1 MLRRTPSGQ
10 GGGNDAAGP
19 WEGRVLATVSKS
31 TLRLNLARAAVLV
44 IAAATL
50 LALTGA
56 RPADAPPASLPPDLD
71 QLAQASVDQPF
82 QFPDTTDSEGDD
94 TDTLDVAPP
103 SAEQQA
109 PPPQSP
115 ALEDTAGVFR
125 PDLNTVPTGANA
137 DSTAV
142 GATADTTGA
151 RGATPDTLFMPSG
164 VLPTNPQPATTTTT
178 QPHGAPLPGPK
189 LEAKKPRTG
198 LLGIHPIA
206 ILVGLAALHIAVTHL
221 AE

>member
-1 MLRRTPSGQ
+1 
-10 GGGNDAAGP
+10 
-19 WEGRVLATVSKS
+19 LATVERPNIS
-31 TLRLNLARAAVLV
+31 LRILVARAAVLV
-44 IAAATL
+44 TAAATL

-56 RPADAPPASLPPDLD
+56 RSADAPGNLD
-71 QLAQASVDQPF
+71 QLAQAPVDQPF
-82 QFPDTTDSEGDD
+82 QFPDTTGDEED
-94 TDTLDVAPP
+94 DADTLDVAPP

-115 ALEDTAGVFR
+115 AVEDTAGVFR
-125 PDLNTVPTGANA
+125 PDLNPVPPGATA
-137 DSTAV
+137 DSTTA
-142 GATADTTGA
+142 GAAADTTGA
-151 RGATPDTLFMPSG
+151 HGAAPDTLFMPSG
-164 VLPTNPQPATTTTT
+164 VLPTHPQPTTTTTT
-178 QPHGAPLPGPK
+178 QPQGAPLPGPK

>member
-1 MLRRTPSGQ
+1 
-10 GGGNDAAGP
+10 
-19 WEGRVLATVSKS
+19 
-31 TLRLNLARAAVLV
+31 
-44 IAAATL
+44 
-50 LALTGA
+50 
-56 RPADAPPASLPPDLD
+56 
-71 QLAQASVDQPF
+71 
-82 QFPDTTDSEGDD
+82 
-94 TDTLDVAPP
+94 
-103 SAEQQA
+103 
-109 PPPQSP
+109 
-115 ALEDTAGVFR
+115 
-125 PDLNTVPTGANA
+125 LNTVPSGATA

-151 RGATPDTLFMPSG
+151 RGAAPDTLFMPSG
-164 VLPTNPQPATTTTT
+164 VLPTNPQPTTTT

>member
-19 WEGRVLATVSKS
+19 WEGRVLATVERPNIS
-31 TLRLNLARAAVLV
+31 LRILVARAAVLV
-44 IAAATL
+44 IAAMTL

-56 RPADAPPASLPPDLD
+56 RSADAPAPPGNLD
-71 QLAQASVDQPF
+71 QLAQAPVDQPF
-82 QFPDTTDSEGDD
+82 QFPDTTGDEED
-94 TDTLDVAPP
+94 DADTLDVAP

-115 ALEDTAGVFR
+115 AVEDTVGVFR
-125 PDLNTVPTGANA
+125 PDLNPVPP
-137 DSTAV
+137 
-142 GATADTTGA
+142 GATADSTTAGA
-151 RGATPDTLFMPSG
+151 APDTLFMPPA
-164 VLPTNPQPATTTTT
+164 VLPTNPQPTTTTTT
-178 QPHGAPLPGPK
+178 QPQGAPLPGPK

-198 LLGIHPIA
+198 LFGIHPIA

>member
-19 WEGRVLATVSKS
+19 WEGRVLATVERPNIS
-31 TLRLNLARAAVLV
+31 LRILVARAAVLV
-44 IAAATL
+44 IAAMTL

-56 RPADAPPASLPPDLD
+56 RPADAPAPPGNLD
-71 QLAQASVDQPF
+71 QLAQAPVDQPF
-82 QFPDTTDSEGDD
+82 QFPDTTGDEEDDS
-94 TDTLDVAPP
+94 DTLDVAP

-115 ALEDTAGVFR
+115 AVEDTVGVFR
-125 PDLNTVPTGANA
+125 PDLNPVPPGATA
-137 DSTAV
+137 DSTTA
-142 GATADTTGA
+142 GAIADTTGA
-151 RGATPDTLFMPSG
+151 RGAAPDTLFMPPA
-164 VLPTNPQPATTTTT
+164 VLPTNPQPTTTTTT
-178 QPHGAPLPGPK
+178 QPQGAPLPGPK

-198 LLGIHPIA
+198 LFGIHPIA

>member
-1 MLRRTPSGQ
+1 FRTTPRSTSSKIRASRMLRRTPSGQ

-31 TLRLNLARAAVLV
+31 TLRLNLA

-56 RPADAPPASLPPDLD
+56 RPADAPPASLPPGLD
-71 QLAQASVDQPF
+71 QLAQAPVDQPF

-94 TDTLDVAPP
+94 ADTLDVVPP
-103 SAEQQA
+103 STEQQA

-115 ALEDTAGVFR
+115 ALEDTAGAFR
-125 PDLNTVPTGANA
+125 PDLFSNATGATA

-151 RGATPDTLFMPSG
+151 RSAAPDTLFMPSG
-164 VLPTNPQPATTTTT
+164 VLPTNPQPTTTTTT
-178 QPHGAPLPGPK
+178 QPHGAPL
-189 LEAKKPRTG
+189 
-198 LLGIHPIA
+198 
-206 ILVGLAALHIAVTHL
+206 
-221 AE
+221 

>member
-1 MLRRTPSGQ
+1 M
-10 GGGNDAAGP
+10 
-19 WEGRVLATVSKS
+19 
-31 TLRLNLARAAVLV
+31 RLNLARAAVLV

-56 RPADAPPASLPPDLD
+56 RPADAPPATLPPGLD
-71 QLAQASVDQPF
+71 QLAQAPVDQPF

-94 TDTLDVAPP
+94 ADTLDVAPP

-115 ALEDTAGVFR
+115 ALEDTAGAFR
-125 PDLNTVPTGANA
+125 PDLNTVPSGATA

-164 VLPTNPQPATTTTT
+164 VLPTNPQPTTTT

-198 LLGIHPIA
+198 LLGIHP
-206 ILVGLAALHIAVTHL
+206 
-221 AE
+221 

>member
-1 MLRRTPSGQ
+1 
-10 GGGNDAAGP
+10 
-19 WEGRVLATVSKS
+19 LATVSKS

>member
-1 MLRRTPSGQ
+1 
-10 GGGNDAAGP
+10 
-19 WEGRVLATVSKS
+19 
-31 TLRLNLARAAVLV
+31 LRLNLARAAVLV

-56 RPADAPPASLPPDLD
+56 RPADAPPASLPPGLD
-71 QLAQASVDQPF
+71 QLAQAPVDQPF

-94 TDTLDVAPP
+94 ADTLDAVPR
-103 SAEQQA
+103 SAGQEA

-115 ALEDTAGVFR
+115 ALEDTAGAFR
-125 PDLNTVPTGANA
+125 PDLNTVPSGANA

-164 VLPTNPQPATTTTT
+164 VLPTNPQPTTTTTT

-198 LLGIHPIA
+198 LFGIHPIA

>member
-1 MLRRTPSGQ
+1 M
-10 GGGNDAAGP
+10 
-19 WEGRVLATVSKS
+19 
-31 TLRLNLARAAVLV
+31 

-56 RPADAPPASLPPDLD
+56 RSASAPPAPLDLE

-82 QFPDTTDSEGDD
+82 QFPDTTDDEEDD
-94 TDTLDVAPP
+94 SDTLDVVPPATPP
-103 SAEQQA
+103 SQQQA
-109 PPPQSP
+109 APDTSMHTSP
-115 ALEDTAGVFR
+115 ALEDTAGAFR
-125 PDLNTVPTGANA
+125 PDLNAVPSGVAI

-142 GATADTTGA
+142 HTGA
-151 RGATPDTLFMPSG
+151 QPDTLFMPSG
-164 VLPTNPQPATTTTT
+164 VLPVNPQEQPPAA
-178 QPHGAPLPGPK
+178 QPQAQGAHPPGPTIP
-189 LEAKKPRTG
+189 EKKPRTG